1 LVFPQQGK
9 MMLVAQSLTVKEMVF
24 QLRKDFPASVF
35 TYVDVYS
42 LKYSLFNEPEKYGII
57 PLELH

>member
-1 LVFPQQGK
+1 

-42 LKYSLFNEPEKYGII
+42 LKCSLFNEPEKYGINI